1 MGANANEVS
10 VRSSDFH
17 SFPQWLDHLVK
28 TGDTFTNACNPDL
41 PHIQEERNIEKD
53 DIDENVSVFSS
64 CSRRSK
70 VESQILTNGK
80 RCSTTA

>member
-10 VRSSDFH
+10 VTSSDFH

-28 TGDTFTNACNPDL
+28 PGDTFTNACNPDL

>member
-10 VRSSDFH
+10 VKSFDFH
-17 SFPQWLDHLVK
+17 SFPQWFDHLVK
-28 TGDTFTNACNPDL
+28 PRDTFTNACNPDL
-41 PHIQEERNIEKD
+41 PHIQEGSNIEKD

-70 VESQILTNGK
+70 VESQISTNGK
-80 RCSTTA
+80 WCSTTA